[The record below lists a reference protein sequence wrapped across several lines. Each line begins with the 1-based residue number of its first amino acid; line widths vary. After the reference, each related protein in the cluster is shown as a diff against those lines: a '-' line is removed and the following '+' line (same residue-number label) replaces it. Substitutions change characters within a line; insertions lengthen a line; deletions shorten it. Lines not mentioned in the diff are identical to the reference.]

1 MSANVRALGRP
12 SRAVRVLAVVLAF
25 VLLLVAIAAIGQI
38 RHDLAETCPGGWD
51 SATRVD
57 AARGVASP
65 VQRDVELVGNSY
77 QFDGSVT
84 MHMHWAEAPRNP
96 FQQPELGLG
105 VTAFARDVEALDRL
119 DPRCI
124 RATGE
129 RGSWSRVAHKSD
141 LYTQP
146 LAGRVY
152 RFNGACCGPDWPR
165 DSLVRLE
172 LLLVARGDLYRID
185 LGELPVIGGD

>member
-1 MSANVRALGRP
+1 
-12 SRAVRVLAVVLAF
+12 VLAVVLAF
-25 VLLLVAIAAIGQI
+25 VLLLVAVAAIGQI

-51 SATRVD
+51 SARRVD
-57 AARGVASP
+57 AARAVASP
-65 VQRDVELVGNSY
+65 EQRNVELVGNSY
-77 QFDGSVT
+77 QFDGSVM

-96 FQQPELGLG
+96 FQQPELGLS

-129 RGSWSRVAHKSD
+129 HGSWSRVAHKSD

-185 LGELPVIGGD
+185 LGELPVISSD